1 VPGAALVLTLLAAA
15 AFVAAGWVH
24 ANAKDDVEATA
35 KAPTLLE
42 QLNRETERLYAEI
55 GHSLVRVQLP
65 ISRSVDRPRPDESP
79 LTKYKELDPKVRREL
94 EQRRSNS
101 PRSRLGPEGEAL
113 ARGDAPVPPATTRS
127 ASDAELKL
135 NPGTAVIVVAPP
147 APAIPTGNPR
157 PDFSPNDIGLLLDDK
172 GHVLVPQWVDPEAA
186 TAQPVLFRGQ
196 EGEVSAARF
205 VGSDRQ
211 TNLTV
216 LELPRPGATPSRPIQ
231 LEDDPPRDG
240 SLVLLVSP
248 GDASGRLGLWT
259 GGRESA
265 VVFSIGG
272 GCAGVSRPGQ
282 FLGGRACRLI
292 AEQIIR
298 HGSVRR
304 ATLGVII
311 TEIRK
316 DDPLRQR
323 SPLLGDRTAVRIDQV
338 MPGSAAEKAGL
349 QPGDVLVALAGEA
362 VNDIP
367 SFAAAIAARTG
378 PTELQVVRG
387 AEVVKVTV
395 NLQQK

>member
-1 VPGAALVLTLLAAA
+1 VAWALIAVAGGGLGALADDTDTKQPSLLQ
-15 AFVAAGWVH
+15 
-24 ANAKDDVEATA
+24 
-35 KAPTLLE
+35 
-42 QLNRETERLYAEI
+42 QLNHETERLYDEI
-55 GHSLVRVQLP
+55 GHSLFRVQLP
-65 ISRSVDRPRPDESP
+65 TSRSVDGPWPEESP

-94 EQRRSNS
+94 EQRRSDS
-101 PRSRLGPEGEAL
+101 PRSRPGPEGEAL
-113 ARGDAPVPPATTRS
+113 ARGDAAVPPATTRS
-127 ASDAELKL
+127 TSDAELKL

-147 APAIPTGNPR
+147 APAIPTGAPR
-157 PDFSPNDIGLLLDDK
+157 PDFSPNNIGLLIDDN
-172 GHVLVPQWVDPEAA
+172 GHVLVPQWLDPDAAA
-186 TAQPVLFRGQ
+186 TQPVLFRGLD
-196 EGEVSAARF
+196 GGVAAARF

-216 LELPRPGATPSRPIQ
+216 LELPRPGATPLNPVR
-231 LEDDPPRDG
+231 LEDNPPRDG

-272 GCAGVSRPGQ
+272 GCAGVSRTGQ

-323 SPLLGDRTAVRIDQV
+323 SPLLGDRSAVRIDQV
-338 MPGSAAEKAGL
+338 TPGSAAETAGL

-378 PTELQVVRG
+378 PTELQIVRG
-387 AEVVKVTV
+387 AEVAKVTV